1 MIELKG
7 KSWDSESESVRPGK
21 VMQLLRYSAFTLLVL
36 SVAGVGG
43 KVMIQSAEI
52 ASLQTALGQVPGRD
66 AVQQEL
72 DKLNE
77 QVISNTE
84 TLKTLSAS
92 LDMMKAAPA
101 VDKPAFEQLAQQVR
115 TLETK
120 VSQPVLSDA
129 QSLQGIHAT
138 MALLQV
144 RVDTLEQR
152 AGAAQTPAIKPATSA
167 VTPGV
172 TVPTVKKSP
181 TRSARSVAAPF
192 RLTSIERR
200 RGAVF
205 VAVAPLQAFNLADIR
220 LVETGETVQGWTL
233 LSAGGN
239 QARFSVA
246 GRTQTLTVQ

>member
-1 MIELKG
+1 M
-7 KSWDSESESVRPGK
+7 SEIMEETLPARPGK
-21 VMQLLRYSAFTLLVL
+21 GMRLLRYSVFTLLVL
-36 SVAGVGG
+36 SVVGIG
-43 KVMIQSAEI
+43 AKVVSQSAQI

-72 DKLNE
+72 DKLNG
-77 QVISNTE
+77 QVISNSE

-92 LDMMKAAPA
+92 LEEALVAPV
-101 VDKPAFEQLAQQVR
+101 VDKTAFDHLAQQVR

-120 VSQPVLSDA
+120 VSLPVSSDA
-129 QSLQGIHAT
+129 QALQGVHVT
-138 MALLQV
+138 MALLQA
-144 RVDTLEQR
+144 RIDTLEQR
-152 AGAAQTPAIKPATSA
+152 AGAAQTLATKPATSA
-167 VTPGV
+167 VSPGATTPN
-172 TVPTVKKSP
+172 VKNPP

-200 RGAVF
+200 GGTVF

-239 QARFSVA
+239 QAQFSVA

>member
-1 MIELKG
+1 MSEIMEETLPARLGKG
-7 KSWDSESESVRPGK
+7 MR
-21 VMQLLRYSAFTLLVL
+21 LLRYSVFTLLVL
-36 SVAGVGG
+36 SVAGIGA
-43 KVMIQSAEI
+43 KVVSQSAQI

-72 DKLNE
+72 DTLNGR
-77 QVISNTE
+77 VNINSE

-92 LDMMKAAPA
+92 LEETLVAPV
-101 VDKPAFEQLAQQVR
+101 VDKTAFDHLAQQVR
-115 TLETK
+115 TLEAK
-120 VSQPVLSDA
+120 VSQPVSSDA
-129 QSLQGIHAT
+129 QALQGVHAT
-138 MALLQV
+138 MALLQA

-152 AGAAQTPAIKPATSA
+152 AGAAQTSATKPAASGVNPGAT
-167 VTPGV
+167 TPN
-172 TVPTVKKSP
+172 VKKLS
-181 TRSARSVAAPF
+181 TRSTRSVAAPF

-200 RGAVF
+200 GGTVF

-239 QARFSVA
+239 QAQFSVA

>member
-1 MIELKG
+1 MSEIMEETQSARLGKG
-7 KSWDSESESVRPGK
+7 MR
-21 VMQLLRYSAFTLLVL
+21 LLRYSVFTLLVL
-36 SVAGVGG
+36 SVASIGAKMVS
-43 KVMIQSAEI
+43 QSAQI
-52 ASLQTALGQVPGRD
+52 TSLQTALGQVPGRD

-72 DKLNE
+72 DKLNG
-77 QVISNTE
+77 QVISNSE

-92 LDMMKAAPA
+92 LEEALVAPV
-101 VDKPAFEQLAQQVR
+101 VDKTAFDHLAQQVR

-120 VSQPVLSDA
+120 VSLPVSSDA
-129 QSLQGIHAT
+129 QALQGVHAS
-138 MALLQV
+138 MALLQA

-152 AGAAQTPAIKPATSA
+152 AGAAQTPVTKPAISA
-167 VTPGV
+167 VNPGA
-172 TVPTVKKSP
+172 TTPTVKNTP

-200 RGAVF
+200 GGTVF

-239 QARFSVA
+239 QAQFSVA

>member
-1 MIELKG
+1 M
-7 KSWDSESESVRPGK
+7 SEIMEETLPARPGK
-21 VMQLLRYSAFTLLVL
+21 GMRLLRYSVFTLLVL
-36 SVAGVGG
+36 SVVGIGV
-43 KVMIQSAEI
+43 KVVSQSAQI

-72 DKLNE
+72 DKLNG
-77 QVISNTE
+77 QVISNSE

-92 LDMMKAAPA
+92 LEEALVTPV
-101 VDKPAFEQLAQQVR
+101 VDKTAFDHLAQQVR

-120 VSQPVLSDA
+120 VSLPVSPDTQA
-129 QSLQGIHAT
+129 LQGVHAT
-138 MALLQV
+138 MALLQA

-167 VTPGV
+167 VTPGA
-172 TVPTVKKSP
+172 TAPTFKKSP
-181 TRSARSVAAPF
+181 TRIARSVAAPF

-200 RGAVF
+200 GGAVF

-239 QARFSVA
+239 QAQFSVA

>member
-1 MIELKG
+1 M
-7 KSWDSESESVRPGK
+7 SEIMEETLPARPGK
-21 VMQLLRYSAFTLLVL
+21 GMRLLRYSVFMLLVL
-36 SVAGVGG
+36 SVVGIG
-43 KVMIQSAEI
+43 AKVVSQSAQI

-72 DKLNE
+72 DKLNG
-77 QVISNTE
+77 QVISNSE

-92 LDMMKAAPA
+92 LEEALVAPV
-101 VDKPAFEQLAQQVR
+101 VDKTAFDHLAQQVR

-120 VSQPVLSDA
+120 VSLPVSSDA
-129 QSLQGIHAT
+129 QALQGVHAT
-138 MALLQV
+138 MALLQA

-152 AGAAQTPAIKPATSA
+152 AGAAQTKPATSA
-167 VTPGV
+167 VTPAA
-172 TVPTVKKSP
+172 TTPNVKNPP

-200 RGAVF
+200 GGTVF
-205 VAVAPLQAFNLADIR
+205 AAVAPLQAFNLADIR

-239 QARFSVA
+239 QAQFSVA

>member
-1 MIELKG
+1 MSEIIEETPA
-7 KSWDSESESVRPGK
+7 SRPGK
-21 VMQLLRYSAFTLLVL
+21 GMRLLRYSVFTLLVL
-36 SVAGVGG
+36 SVAGIGA
-43 KVMIQSAEI
+43 KVVSQSVQI

-72 DKLNE
+72 DKLNG
-77 QVISNTE
+77 QVISNSE
-84 TLKTLSAS
+84 ALNTLSAS
-92 LDMMKAAPA
+92 LDTLKAAPA
-101 VDKPAFEQLAQQVR
+101 VGKPAFEQLAQQVR

-120 VSQPVLSDA
+120 VSQPVSPDTQALK
-129 QSLQGIHAT
+129 GVHAT
-138 MALLQV
+138 MALLLA

-167 VTPGV
+167 VTSGA

-181 TRSARSVAAPF
+181 TRIARSVAAPF

-200 RGAVF
+200 GGAVF
-205 VAVAPLQAFNLADIR
+205 VAVAPLQAFNLTDIR

-239 QARFSVA
+239 QAQFSVA

>member
-77 QVISNTE
+77 QVISNSE

-92 LDMMKAAPA
+92 LDTMKAAPA

-120 VSQPVLSDA
+120 ASQLVSSDA
-129 QSLQGIHAT
+129 QALQGVHAT
-138 MALLQV
+138 MALLQA
-144 RVDTLEQR
+144 RIDTLEQR
-152 AGAAQTPAIKPATSA
+152 AGSAQTPAIKPATSA
-167 VTPGV
+167 VTPGA
-172 TVPTVKKSP
+172 TTPTVKKSP

-200 RGAVF
+200 GGAVF
-205 VAVAPLQAFNLADIR
+205 VAVAPLQAFNLTDIR
-220 LVETGETVQGWTL
+220 LVETGETFQGWTL

-239 QARFSVA
+239 QAQFSVA
-246 GRTQTLTVQ
+246 GRTQTLSVQ

>member
-1 MIELKG
+1 MIELKE
-7 KSWDSESESVRPGK
+7 KSWDSELDGKSARPGK
-21 VMQLLRYSAFTLLVL
+21 MIRVVRYGFFTLLVL
-36 SVAGVGG
+36 SVAGIGVQ
-43 KVMIQSAEI
+43 MMRQSAEI
-52 ASLQTALGQVPGRD
+52 ATLQTALGQVPGRD

-72 DKLNE
+72 DRLGE
-77 QVISNTE
+77 QVNSNREGLTA
-84 TLKTLSAS
+84 LSAS
-92 LDMMKAAPA
+92 LDTMKAAPA

-120 VSQPVLSDA
+120 VSQPVSSD
-129 QSLQGIHAT
+129 SLQGVHAT
-138 MALLQV
+138 MALLQA

-152 AGAAQTPAIKPATSA
+152 ANVAQTPSVPSATSPGA
-167 VTPGV
+167 TPPV
-172 TVPTVKKSP
+172 VKKSV
-181 TRSARSVAAPF
+181 TRNASVRSVAAPF

-200 RGAVF
+200 GGTVF

>member
-7 KSWDSESESVRPGK
+7 KSWDSESVRPGK

-36 SVAGVGG
+36 SVTGVGI
-43 KVMIQSAEI
+43 KVMSQSAEI
-52 ASLQTALGQVPGRD
+52 ASLQMALGQVPGRD

-77 QVISNTE
+77 QVISNNE

-92 LDMMKAAPA
+92 LYTMKAAPA

-120 VSQPVLSDA
+120 VSQPVSSD
-129 QSLQGIHAT
+129 SLQGVQAT
-138 MALLQV
+138 MALLQT
-144 RVDTLEQR
+144 RVATLEQR
-152 AGAAQTPAIKPATSA
+152 ANVAQTPSVPSATIPGSTPSA
-167 VTPGV
+167 V
-172 TVPTVKKSP
+172 KKTA
-181 TRSARSVAAPF
+181 TRSTSVRAVTAPF

-200 RGAVF
+200 GGTVL

-233 LSAGGN
+233 LSAGCN
-239 QARFSVA
+239 QAQFSVA

>member
-1 MIELKG
+1 MSKIMEETLPA
-7 KSWDSESESVRPGK
+7 RPGK
-21 VMQLLRYSAFTLLVL
+21 VMQLLRYSAFTFLVL
-36 SVAGVGG
+36 SVAGVGV
-43 KVMIQSAEI
+43 KVMSQSAEI

-66 AVQQEL
+66 VVQQEL
-72 DKLNE
+72 DRLGE
-77 QVISNTE
+77 QVNSNREVLTA
-84 TLKTLSAS
+84 LSAS
-92 LDMMKAAPA
+92 LDTMKAAPA

-120 VSQPVLSDA
+120 VSQPVSSD
-129 QSLQGIHAT
+129 SLQGVHAT
-138 MALLQV
+138 MALLQA
-144 RVDTLEQR
+144 RVDTLDQR
-152 AGAAQTPAIKPATSA
+152 ANLAQTPSAPSASTSGATPPA
-167 VTPGV
+167 
-172 TVPTVKKSP
+172 VKKAA
-181 TRSARSVAAPF
+181 TRSASVRVVAAPF

-200 RGAVF
+200 GGTVF

>member
-1 MIELKG
+1 M
-7 KSWDSESESVRPGK
+7 SEVMEETLPARPGK
-21 VMQLLRYSAFTLLVL
+21 GMRLLRYGVFTLLVL
-36 SVAGVGG
+36 SVAGIGV
-43 KVMIQSAEI
+43 KVVRQSAEI
-52 ASLQTALGQVPGRD
+52 ATLQTALGHVPGRD

-72 DKLNE
+72 DTLNE
-77 QVISNTE
+77 QVSHNREALTALSTSLE
-84 TLKTLSAS
+84 TV
-92 LDMMKAAPA
+92 KAAPA

-120 VSQPVLSDA
+120 VSQPVSSD
-129 QSLQGIHAT
+129 SLQGVHAT
-138 MALLQV
+138 MALLQA

-152 AGAAQTPAIKPATSA
+152 ANVAQTPSTPSATHPGATPPA
-167 VTPGV
+167 
-172 TVPTVKKSP
+172 VKKTA
-181 TRSARSVAAPF
+181 TRSASVRAVAAPF

-200 RGAVF
+200 GGTMF

-246 GRTQTLTVQ
+246 GRTQTLSVQ

>member
-1 MIELKG
+1 MSEIIEETPA
-7 KSWDSESESVRPGK
+7 SRPGK
-21 VMQLLRYSAFTLLVL
+21 GMRLLRYSVFTLLVL
-36 SVAGVGG
+36 SVAGIGA
-43 KVMIQSAEI
+43 KVVSQSAQI

-72 DKLNE
+72 DKLND
-77 QVISNTE
+77 QVISNSE
-84 TLKTLSAS
+84 TLKVLSTL
-92 LDMMKAAPA
+92 LDKMKAAPV

-120 VSQPVLSDA
+120 VSQPVSSDA
-129 QSLQGIHAT
+129 RALQGVHAT
-138 MALLQV
+138 MALLQA

-152 AGAAQTPAIKPATSA
+152 AGAAPAAKPTTSGTHPGATLS
-167 VTPGV
+167 
-172 TVPTVKKSP
+172 TVKKYP
-181 TRSARSVAAPF
+181 TRNTRSVAAPF

-200 RGAVF
+200 GGSVF

-239 QARFSVA
+239 QAQFSVA

>member
-7 KSWDSESESVRPGK
+7 ENWESEPVRPSK
-21 VMQLLRYSAFTLLVL
+21 VMQLLRYSVFTLLVL
-36 SVAGVGG
+36 SVAGVGV
-43 KVMIQSAEI
+43 KVMSQSAQI
-52 ASLQTALGQVPGRD
+52 VSLQTALGQVPGRD

-77 QVISNTE
+77 QVTSNSE

-92 LDMMKAAPA
+92 LEEALVAPV
-101 VDKPAFEQLAQQVR
+101 VDKTAFEHLAQQVR

-120 VSQPVLSDA
+120 VSQPVSSDV
-129 QSLQGIHAT
+129 QSLQDVHAT
-138 MALLQV
+138 MALLQA

-152 AGAAQTPAIKPATSA
+152 AGAAQTSAIKPATSA
-167 VTPGV
+167 VTPGA
-172 TVPTVKKSP
+172 TPTTVKKSP

-200 RGAVF
+200 GGAVF

-220 LVETGETVQGWTL
+220 LVETGETFQGWTL

-239 QARFSVA
+239 QAQFSVA
-246 GRTQTLTVQ
+246 GRTQTLSVQ

>member
-7 KSWDSESESVRPGK
+7 ENWESEPVRPSK
-21 VMQLLRYSAFTLLVL
+21 VMQLLRYSVFTLLVL
-36 SVAGVGG
+36 SVAGVGV
-43 KVMIQSAEI
+43 KVMSQSAQI

-77 QVISNTE
+77 QVTSNSE

-92 LDMMKAAPA
+92 LEEALVAPV
-101 VDKPAFEQLAQQVR
+101 VDKTAFEHLAQQVR

-120 VSQPVLSDA
+120 VSQPVSSDV
-129 QSLQGIHAT
+129 QSLQDVHAT
-138 MALLQV
+138 MALLQA

-152 AGAAQTPAIKPATSA
+152 AGAAQTSAIKPATSA
-167 VTPGV
+167 VTPGA
-172 TVPTVKKSP
+172 TPTTVKKSP

-200 RGAVF
+200 GARCLSLWLPCRRSTWRIYGLSKPARPF
-205 VAVAPLQAFNLADIR
+205 RAGHCCLPGAIRPSSALQA
-220 LVETGETVQGWTL
+220 
-233 LSAGGN
+233 
-239 QARFSVA
+239 
-246 GRTQTLTVQ
+246 GRRR

>member
-7 KSWDSESESVRPGK
+7 ENWESESVRPGK
-21 VMQLLRYSAFTLLVL
+21 VMQLLRYSAFTLLML

-43 KVMIQSAEI
+43 KVMSQSAEI
-52 ASLQTALGQVPGRD
+52 TSLQTALGQVPGRD

-72 DKLNE
+72 DRLGE
-77 QVISNTE
+77 QVNSNREALTA
-84 TLKTLSAS
+84 LSAS
-92 LDMMKAAPA
+92 LDTMKAAPA

-120 VSQPVLSDA
+120 VSQPVSSD
-129 QSLQGIHAT
+129 SLQGVQAT
-138 MALLQV
+138 MALLQA

-152 AGAAQTPAIKPATSA
+152 TNVAQTPSAPSATIPGAPPSA
-167 VTPGV
+167 VKRTA
-172 TVPTVKKSP
+172 
-181 TRSARSVAAPF
+181 TRSASVRAVAAPF

-200 RGAVF
+200 GGTVF

-220 LVETGETVQGWTL
+220 LVETGETFQGWTL

-239 QARFSVA
+239 QAQFSVA